1 MAKPHFLIRRSRSG
15 RFNFTLL
22 ASQGRITGVVTIA
35 TVGRTKDDIE
45 GEAREKVR
53 ALADVLAHA
62 VCSDDGSMR
71 DADPDPRQVM
81 RESCN

>member
-22 ASQGRITGVVTIA
+22 ASQGRITGVVTVA

-45 GEAREKVR
+45 GEARGKVR
-53 ALADVLAHA
+53 ALADVLAQA
-62 VCSDDGSMR
+62 LCADDASVR
-71 DADPDPRQVM
+71 DADPDPRQAM
-81 RESCN
+81 QESYT